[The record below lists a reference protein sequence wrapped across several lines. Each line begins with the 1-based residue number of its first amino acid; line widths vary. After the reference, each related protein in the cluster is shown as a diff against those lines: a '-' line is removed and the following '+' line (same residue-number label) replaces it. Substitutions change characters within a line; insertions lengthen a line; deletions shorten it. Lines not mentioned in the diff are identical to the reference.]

1 MDDGIR
7 QFGVILPAHFKALS
21 LNPYSVNIISLSN
34 KAHAFNYEFGDEF
47 FARYG
52 KDFVEGGKFQVQV
65 ILDKHETF
73 IEAEFT
79 IKGQAALICDRS
91 LDTFEHSMAIRK
103 KIVFKY
109 AEEEGELSDEI
120 INITYDTASLDLG
133 QQVYELIGVT
143 IPIKKLHPRFME
155 EEDEDDDSNLKL
167 VYTSSTDHG
176 SGNDDDDIDPRWEQ
190 LKKLK

>member
-1 MDDGIR
+1 MGDGIR

-34 KAHAFNYEFGDEF
+34 KAHTFNYEFGDEF
-47 FARYG
+47 FTRYG
-52 KDFVEGGKFQVQV
+52 KDLVQGGKFEAQV

-73 IEAEFT
+73 IEAGFT

-91 LDTFEHSMAIRK
+91 LDTFEHLMTIRK

-120 INITYDTASLDLG
+120 INITHDTTSLDLG
-133 QQVYELIGVT
+133 QQMYELIGVA
-143 IPIKKLHPRFME
+143 IPIKKLHPRFRE
-155 EEDEDDDSNLKL
+155 EDDEDDSNVKL
-167 VYTSSTDHG
+167 VYTSSTDNG